1 MANDEQPLQAP
12 IPEHIAMGYT
22 PAGLTFTYRWFSI
35 PYIFLAAFALLWDAF
50 LVVWYSIA
58 FSQDAPLI
66 MLIFPLVHV
75 IVGVGVTYAALAG
88 FYNRTVIT
96 VGQGK
101 LSIQHGPIPWPG
113 NKTLQASELT
123 QLYSEERVIRVNNGT
138 QMRYQLS
145 AISRENR
152 KIKLLGGLNAP
163 SEVRFLEHKLEEQLG
178 IQDHPVEGEM
188 PR

>member
-12 IPEHIAMGYT
+12 IPEHIAMEYT

-138 QMRYQLS
+138 QMRYQLN
-145 AISRENR
+145 AISHENR
-152 KIKLLGGLNAP
+152 KLKLLGGLNSP
-163 SEVRFLEHKLEEQLG
+163 SEVRFLEDKLEEQLG
-178 IQDHPVEGEM
+178 IQDRPVAGEM